1 MNIKIPNKKAVQA
14 VWHRLMLNMASKCV
28 LLLVLFF
35 TAAPQ
40 LPLRMDCEIE
50 PQNDITP
57 QQVLIRIANN
67 YLRTVNPSTVEEHL
81 QFRSYLRDMRGLLI
95 VDVQLGSLITTVECR
110 SLQILEGLWEDYS
123 TGHLNDM
130 AQKYL
135 VTEEIL
141 RECGLL
147 EVKLTTT
154 ILEDDYRACR
164 EYFLHFPGELSFGL
178 YTNGAILSG
187 EEEHALQL
195 QSKDSVKS
203 RLQAPTLI
211 SPPGYRPI
219 NLQTEKNI
227 PVISPSGY
235 KPSRL

>member
-1 MNIKIPNKKAVQA
+1 
-14 VWHRLMLNMASKCV
+14 
-28 LLLVLFF
+28 
-35 TAAPQ
+35 
-40 LPLRMDCEIE
+40 MDCEIA
-50 PQNDITP
+50 PQNVITT
-57 QQVLIRIANN
+57 QEVLNCIAYN
-67 YLRTVNPSTVEEHL
+67 YLQTRKPSTGEEHNK
-81 QFRSYLRDMRGLLI
+81 FISYLQDVRGSLI
-95 VDVQLGSLITTVECR
+95 LSVELGSLITTVECR

-147 EVKLTTT
+147 EVNLTTT
-154 ILEDDYRACR
+154 ILEEDYRACR

-178 YTNGAILSG
+178 YTNGAILSR
-187 EEEHALQL
+187 EEEHALLL
-195 QSKDSVKS
+195 QWLSKNITIKS
-203 RLQAPTLI
+203 CLQGPPLI
-211 SPPGYRPI
+211 SPSGYRPI